1 MHDTPLRRSRTGLIA
16 VARSLAVAALLSV
29 AAARGAAAQSSM
41 TAACVGGPSIG
52 CNQINFTLTAMGALP
67 ATVDFFRI
75 AITGGD
81 FRFNAALPGQAGSAT
96 DQFGDFFFI
105 PAVSAGGIVLSGTFP
120 DFPASLNPF
129 LMLIGQVQPNTRTNT
144 SSLAFTYEAGANG
157 RVTFSGAVTATPE
170 PASLVLLATGL
181 LAIGGMA
188 VRRRRVA

>member
-1 MHDTPLRRSRTGLIA
+1 MIGA
-16 VARSLAVAALLSV
+16 ARSLAVAALLLIP
-29 AAARGAAAQSSM
+29 AARAAEAQSSM

-52 CNQINFTLTAMGALP
+52 CNQINFTLTALGSAP

-81 FRFNAALPGQAGSAT
+81 FRFTAAQAGSAR
-96 DQFGDFFFI
+96 DEFGDFFFI
-105 PAVSAGGIVLSGTFP
+105 PAVSAGGTVLSGTFP

-129 LMLIGQVQPNTRTNT
+129 LMLIGQVQPNTHTNT
-144 SSLAFTYEAGANG
+144 SSLAFTYQAGANG
-157 RVTFSGAVTATPE
+157 QVMFSGAVTAAPE

-188 VRRRRVA
+188 ARRRRIA